1 MFLVHE
7 PSAETLRQTVM
18 LTVLLSHGLEARS
31 QQMAPVESD
40 LARTRLWEMIIRT
53 LWLWRVMQRW

>member
-1 MFLVHE
+1 MFLVNE
-7 PSAETLRQTVM
+7 PSAETLSQTVM
-18 LTVLLSHGLEARS
+18 LTVLLSHGLEALS